1 MFQCLH
7 FWLNNYNKGG
17 TLSTSHVMEIPDK
30 IVYRENQ
37 IINQKAPPYPQMK
50 RTLNSGNR
58 AEKRKALFQEKILLI
73 F

>member
-1 MFQCLH
+1 M
-7 FWLNNYNKGG
+7 K
-17 TLSTSHVMEIPDK
+17 IPDK